1 MTTARKTQNGAK
13 AGARRSSSATRKAP
27 ARASQRTS
35 APKKRAAPA
44 KRASAVTSRKPAA
57 RAKARRPSANHR
69 VFAVILISTLVLA
82 AWTLY
87 PVLRLQYQQQREKT
101 TLEQELAGL
110 KDRNEGLRA
119 QVDRLKT
126 PEGVE
131 EAARANL
138 GLVKEGEQVYVVT
151 DGQTTRAPAPEVGA
165 QTRSVTASETGI
177 WTKVLDAVFGFR

>member
-1 MTTARKTQNGAK
+1 M
-13 AGARRSSSATRKAP
+13 
-27 ARASQRTS
+27 
-35 APKKRAAPA
+35 
-44 KRASAVTSRKPAA
+44 
-57 RAKARRPSANHR
+57 
-69 VFAVILISTLVLA
+69 LA

-110 KDRNEGLRA
+110 KDRNETLRA

-131 EAARANL
+131 EAARENL

-165 QTRSVTASETGI
+165 QTRSVAASEATV

>member
-13 AGARRSSSATRKAP
+13 AGARRSSSTTRKAP
-27 ARASQRTS
+27 ARASQRTPVPRKS
-35 APKKRAAPA
+35 AAPA
-44 KRASAVTSRKPAA
+44 KRKPTATKRKPTA
-57 RAKARRPSANHR
+57 RTTARRPRADHR
-69 VFAVILISTLVLA
+69 ALTVILIGTLVLA

-87 PVLRLQYQQQREKT
+87 PVLRLQYQQTREKT

-110 KDRNEGLRA
+110 KDRNETLRA

-131 EAARANL
+131 EAARENL

-165 QTRSVTASETGI
+165 QTRSVTASEATV

>member
-1 MTTARKTQNGAK
+1 MTAARKTQNGAK
-13 AGARRSSSATRKAP
+13 AGARRASSTTRKAP
-27 ARASQRTS
+27 ARASR
-35 APKKRAAPA
+35 RAPA
-44 KRASAVTSRKPAA
+44 TKRTTSSAKRKPST
-57 RAKARRPSANHR
+57 RTPARRTRTDHR
-69 VFAVILISTLVLA
+69 VLTVILLGTLVLA

-110 KDRNEGLRA
+110 KDRNENLRA

-131 EAARANL
+131 EAARSTL
-138 GLVKEGEQVYVVT
+138 GLVKEGEEVYVVS
-151 DGQTTRAPAPEVGA
+151 DGESTRAPAPEIGE
-165 QTRSVTASETGI
+165 QTRSITASETSV